1 MIIPEI
7 RDNVPK
13 MAYETLFYYLF
24 LLFFPPFYLFFFFF
38 LFFPIAFL
46 FQTNSQ
52 SLKCTVT
59 RVQQFLHAGIDNEE
73 KLLRP
78 LSRMRLRVAATNS
91 IESLP
96 TRCSYETD
104 ETKFLETVT

>member
-1 MIIPEI
+1 MPEI
-7 RDNVPK
+7 RDNVSK
-13 MAYETLFYYLF
+13 MAYETLFYSFF
-24 LLFFPPFYLFFFFF
+24 LLFFPPFYLFFLFFFF

-46 FQTNSQ
+46 YQTNSQ

-78 LSRMRLRVAATNS
+78 LSCMRL
-91 IESLP
+91 
-96 TRCSYETD
+96 
-104 ETKFLETVT
+104 